1 MLIMLEGLFNQ
12 IAGQMPP
19 TVPPSPSQ
27 KPLGEPLQPRVYKH
41 IPWVPPVRSE
51 KYKNQNTQPFPE
63 QDIQKIIE
71 YLAAI
76 GETDQE
82 IIQEILDVCVRDT
95 NKRLWLLE
103 WAENMQPAPNV
114 DLLDDRHY
122 CRECDFMKNRRCLKH
137 GFWPVDNIPRRC
149 VDFLLQNR

>member
-1 MLIMLEGLFNQ
+1 MLEGLFNQ

-27 KPLGEPLQPRVYKH
+27 KPLGEPLQPRVYKP

-51 KYKNQNTQPFPE
+51 KYKIQNTQPFPE
-63 QDIQKIIE
+63 QDRQKILD

-82 IIQEILDVCVRDT
+82 IIQEILEVRTRD
-95 NKRLWLLE
+95 NSKKLWLLQ
-103 WAENMQPAPNV
+103 WAAKTLPAPYI

-122 CRECDFMKNRRCLKH
+122 CRECCFMKNRRCQRH

-149 VDFLLQNR
+149 VEFKHQKGSV